1 MSWQYKREERQQF
14 PTLAEGQYRIRIKSA
29 DKAQSKSGND
39 MLALQFEVS
48 GSSVVIY
55 HYIVFLDDKPEIT
68 NRMLTQFFDS
78 FKDIPEGDFN
88 MQNWI
93 GKVGAAKI
101 KNEEY
106 NGNVSSKISYFISK
120 DKQAELP
127 EWREADGKP
136 APQVDENGFMQ
147 ADDDDKLP
155 F

>member
-1 MSWQYKREERQQF
+1 MSWSYKREEKQF

-29 DKAQSKSGND
+29 DKAQSKNGND
-39 MLALQFEVS
+39 MLTLQFEVS
-48 GSSVVIY
+48 GSSVIIY
-55 HYIVFLDDKPEIT
+55 HYIVFLDDRPEIT

-106 NGNVSSKISYFISK
+106 NGNISSKISYFIAG
-120 DKQAELP
+120 DKQDNLP
-127 EWREADGKP
+127 AWVNPDGSTP
-136 APQVDENGFMQ
+136 PQVDEHGFMQ
-147 ADDDDKLP
+147 VPEDELP